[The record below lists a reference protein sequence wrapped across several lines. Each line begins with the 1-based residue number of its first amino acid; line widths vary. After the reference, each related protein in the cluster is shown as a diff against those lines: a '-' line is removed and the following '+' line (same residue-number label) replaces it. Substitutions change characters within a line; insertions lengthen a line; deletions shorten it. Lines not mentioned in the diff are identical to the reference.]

1 MDTLGETDASI
12 YSCKLTYT
20 FNTTKIKYECYF
32 QRVTSPAMHQKD
44 NKALYPSR
52 FNKRQRMLS
61 DADNLNS
68 SDSARL
74 HRTISLMY
82 VGARH
87 LEFGITFH
95 KVT

>member
-61 DADNLNS
+61 DADFTVTS
-68 SDSARL
+68 PFYSASEKPSRK
-74 HRTISLMY
+74 
-82 VGARH
+82 RH
-87 LEFGITFH
+87 
-95 KVT
+95 